1 LRGRLAAADTQFLFR
16 LGNTEMPERLD
27 FEALWPV
34 PPGRFGWTARGNA
47 PCLMEIVSWLT
58 TGEIDIAWPGVS
70 PAIAEYIQAAQ
81 DALDDEARQKL
92 LVLVPGLI
100 GCARE
105 DDPPEIELS
114 RGVLLA
120 QRSVSLLVS
129 LALEAGAWFEQAEAV
144 RASAGT
150 FEQMRGPLREAAEYA
165 RPNPLVTKVISRALK
180 VVATA
185 DNEKPFQRALLPVRA
200 GELAVSVIQ
209 CNDAPARKLLLGD
222 RPRMRLLDYLEQA
235 IITIIEE
242 AIGLVEKPPPFDD
255 PWEVLDAGE
264 RFKTALAHGFAPAE
278 ISETAA
284 CEPREPRAAYLG
296 APDFLR

>member
-1 LRGRLAAADTQFLFR
+1 MSEG
-16 LGNTEMPERLD
+16 LD
-27 FEALWPV
+27 FGALWPV

-47 PCLMEIVSWLT
+47 PCVMEIVSWLT

-81 DALDDEARQKL
+81 DALDDEARHKL
-92 LVLVPGLI
+92 LVLVPGLM
-100 GCARE
+100 GCATE

-129 LALEAGAWFEQAEAV
+129 LALQAGGWSEQAEAV
-144 RASAGT
+144 RAAAGT
-150 FEQMRGPLREAAEYA
+150 FEQMRGPLHEAVEYA
-165 RPNPLVTKVISRALK
+165 RPNPLVTEVINRALK

-185 DNEKPFQRALLPVRA
+185 DPEKPFQRALLPVRA
-200 GELAVSVIQ
+200 GELTVSVIH

-222 RPRMRLLDYLEQA
+222 RPRMRLLEGLEQA

-242 AIGLVEKPPPFDD
+242 ALGLVTKLPPFDD

-264 RFKTALAHGFAPAE
+264 RFKMALAHGFAPAE
-278 ISETAA
+278 ISQTAA
-284 CEPREPRAAYLG
+284 CEPPDPRAVYLG
-296 APDFLR
+296 PTDFPR

>member
-1 LRGRLAAADTQFLFR
+1 MSEG
-16 LGNTEMPERLD
+16 LD
-27 FEALWPV
+27 FGALWPV

-47 PCLMEIVSWLT
+47 PCVMEIVSWLT

-81 DALDDEARQKL
+81 DALDDEARHKL
-92 LVLVPGLI
+92 LVLVPGLM
-100 GCARE
+100 GCATE

-129 LALEAGAWFEQAEAV
+129 LALQAGGWSEQAEAV
-144 RASAGT
+144 RAAAGT
-150 FEQMRGPLREAAEYA
+150 FEQMRGPLHEAVEYA
-165 RPNPLVTKVISRALK
+165 RPNPLVTEVINRALK

-185 DNEKPFQRALLPVRA
+185 DPEKPFQRALLPVRA
-200 GELAVSVIQ
+200 GELTVSVIH

-222 RPRMRLLDYLEQA
+222 RPRMRLLEGLEQA

-242 AIGLVEKPPPFDD
+242 ALGLVTKLPPFDD

-264 RFKTALAHGFAPAE
+264 RFKMALAHGFAPAE
-278 ISETAA
+278 ISDPSA
-284 CEPREPRAAYLG
+284 CEPPDPRAVYLG
-296 APDFLR
+296 PTDFPR